1 MFNVTHNLNAELITV
16 IVNQGWGSRIL
27 KSAKKSGAKGG
38 TIILGKGTVRSKFFD
53 FIGLNE
59 VHKEVLYMIAEKN
72 EAFRILA
79 ELNQEFEF
87 AKRGHGIAYSTS
99 VCQIVGSKNVVCAN
113 LDEEGEREQLNYQV
127 ITIIVDKGR
136 AELAIE
142 AAEAAGSKGG
152 TILNAR
158 GAGIHE
164 VSRVFAMDVEPE
176 KEVVLILSEAS
187 STDAIIESISR
198 KLNIGER
205 GNGIIFVQNANKT
218 YGIFQ

>member
-72 EAFRILA
+72 EAYRILA

-187 STDAIIESISR
+187 STDAIIESINR
-198 KLNIGER
+198 KLNIGEP

>member
-59 VHKEVLYMIAEKN
+59 LHKEVLYLIAEKN
-72 EAFRILA
+72 EAYRILA

>member
-59 VHKEVLYMIAEKN
+59 LHKEVLYMIAEKN
-72 EAFRILA
+72 EAYRILA

-187 STDAIIESISR
+187 STDAIIESLNL
-198 KLNIGER
+198 KLNIGEP

>member
-59 VHKEVLYMIAEKN
+59 LHKEVLYMIAEKN
-72 EAFRILA
+72 EAYRILA

-198 KLNIGER
+198 KLNIGEP

>member
-59 VHKEVLYMIAEKN
+59 LHKEVLYLIAEKN

-198 KLNIGER
+198 KLNIGEP

>member
-59 VHKEVLYMIAEKN
+59 LHKEVLYLIAEKN

>member
-72 EAFRILA
+72 EAYRILA

>member
-72 EAFRILA
+72 EAYRILA

-176 KEVVLILSEAS
+176 KEVVLILSESS

>member
-59 VHKEVLYMIAEKN
+59 LHKEVLYLIAEKN
-72 EAFRILA
+72 EAYRILA

-187 STDAIIESISR
+187 STDAIIESINR
-198 KLNIGER
+198 KLNIGEP

>member
-38 TIILGKGTVRSKFFD
+38 SIILGKGTVRSKFFD

-59 VHKEVLYMIAEKN
+59 LHKEVLYLIAEKN

-79 ELNQEFEF
+79 ELNQEIEF

>member
-59 VHKEVLYMIAEKN
+59 LHKEVLYMIAEKN
-72 EAFRILA
+72 EAYRILA

-187 STDAIIESISR
+187 STDAIIESINR
-198 KLNIGER
+198 KLNIGEP

>member
-72 EAFRILA
+72 EAYRILA

-198 KLNIGER
+198 KLNIGEP

>member
-59 VHKEVLYMIAEKN
+59 LHKEVLYLIAEKN
-72 EAFRILA
+72 EAYRILA

-198 KLNIGER
+198 KLNIGEP

>member
-59 VHKEVLYMIAEKN
+59 LHKEVLYLIAEKN

-187 STDAIIESISR
+187 STDAIIESINR
-198 KLNIGER
+198 KLNIGEP

>member
-72 EAFRILA
+72 EAYRILA

-164 VSRVFAMDVEPE
+164 VYRVFAMDVEPE

-187 STDAIIESISR
+187 STDAIIESINR

>member
-59 VHKEVLYMIAEKN
+59 LHKEVLYMIAEKN
-72 EAFRILA
+72 EAYRILA

>member
-38 TIILGKGTVRSKFFD
+38 SIILGKGTVRSKFFD

-59 VHKEVLYMIAEKN
+59 LHKEVLYLIAEKN